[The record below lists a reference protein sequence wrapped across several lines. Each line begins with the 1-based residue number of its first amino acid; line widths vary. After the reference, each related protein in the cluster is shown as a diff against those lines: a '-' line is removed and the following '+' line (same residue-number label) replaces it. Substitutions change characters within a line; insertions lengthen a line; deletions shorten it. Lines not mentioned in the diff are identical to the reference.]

1 MPELL
6 MNFIAERL
14 LVFRDGEPRL
24 IGGRDRATGRL
35 VFPVP
40 PDEECFEPIL
50 LPARG
55 RLWSWTVQRFR
66 PKSPPYIGPE
76 AFEPY
81 AVGYIALEDTII
93 VEARLTGIAF
103 DALHID
109 MPMRLVTLPFD
120 LASGEARLTFAFAPD
135 VEEAA

>member
-1 MPELL
+1 MDQDFLNAAEDLWVFGYGSL
-6 MNFIAERL
+6 MWRPGFPYCER
-14 LVFRDGEPRL
+14 
-24 IGGRDRATGRL
+24 
-35 VFPVP
+35 
-40 PDEECFEPIL
+40 
-50 LPARG
+50 
-55 RLWSWTVQRFR
+55 
-66 PKSPPYIGPE
+66 
-76 AFEPY
+76 
-81 AVGYIALEDTII
+81 